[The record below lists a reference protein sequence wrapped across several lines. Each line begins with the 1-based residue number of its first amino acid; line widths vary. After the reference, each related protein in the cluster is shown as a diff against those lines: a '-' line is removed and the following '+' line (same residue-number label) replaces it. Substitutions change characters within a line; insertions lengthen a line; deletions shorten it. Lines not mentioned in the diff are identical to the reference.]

1 MKKLASSNP
10 EEQEHGQILAD
21 KILDGRA
28 MENIICDDTEVKI
41 KMNRTVINKCSINEN
56 STDEEM
62 SKGIP
67 NNNFYLLYS
76 CILIKVLFIFRSIYE
91 KRRKRCKRKG
101 GK

>member
-21 KILDGRA
+21 EILDGRS
-28 MENIICDDTEVKI
+28 ENIICDDTELKI
-41 KMNRTVINKCSINEN
+41 KMNRTVINKCSINKS
-56 STDEEM
+56 STNEEM
-62 SKGIP
+62 SKG
-67 NNNFYLLYS
+67 NNFCLLYS
-76 CILIKVLFIFRSIYE
+76 YILINALFIFRSVYE